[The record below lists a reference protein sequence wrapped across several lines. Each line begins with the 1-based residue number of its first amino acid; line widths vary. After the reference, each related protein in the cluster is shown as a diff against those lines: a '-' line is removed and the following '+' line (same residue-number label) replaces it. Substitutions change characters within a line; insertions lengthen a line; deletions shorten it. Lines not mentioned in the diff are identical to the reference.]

1 MLLHQMITFLVWR
14 SFIEQPARLNSTEQL
29 LSELNWRTDI
39 RFLIRFGETRTLL
52 KCKKV
57 GKCATPVDVTGKREQ
72 LPAIIEKGKDEFGK
86 VVCERMNACGVI

>member
-1 MLLHQMITFLVWR
+1 MLLHQTITFLVWR
-14 SFIEQPARLNSTEQL
+14 SFIEQPARLNSI
-29 LSELNWRTDI
+29 SDSDI

-86 VVCERMNACGVI
+86 VVCERMHACGVI

>member
-14 SFIEQPARLNSTEQL
+14 SFIEQPARLNSI
-29 LSELNWRTDI
+29 SDSDI

-72 LPAIIEKGKDEFGK
+72 LPAIIEKGKDKFGK
-86 VVCERMNACGVI
+86 VVCERMLACGVI

>member
-14 SFIEQPARLNSTEQL
+14 SFIEQPARLNSI
-29 LSELNWRTDI
+29 SDSDI

-72 LPAIIEKGKDEFGK
+72 LLAIIEKGKDEFGK
-86 VVCERMNACGVI
+86 VVCERMHACGVI

>member
-14 SFIEQPARLNSTEQL
+14 SFIEQPARLNSI
-29 LSELNWRTDI
+29 SDSDI
-39 RFLIRFGETRTLL
+39 SFLIRFGETRTLL

-86 VVCERMNACGVI
+86 VVCERMHACGVI